1 MNNFKI
7 LFTCDSLM
15 TNTLEQIPKIIK
27 FDGISKTPALYTID
41 TYDNIYDQ
49 IKSYDIGIV
58 KNKIIML
65 YNLVIELDEYNTSM
79 INILNMVLKDFHH
92 INTNKLIKFLF
103 VLYGYYLET
112 NDEQLHEQMNIV
124 KNTINIYYPGT
135 NKIKYDMNIVMSEI
149 VIDTLKTFN
158 LKFGEN
164 DEITEMLKTK
174 DLITRNK
181 VINKLITGL
190 NKIENPIVTNKL
202 IRDTLSKINS
212 TLNKYDHINYSNIGV
227 QLTFNDDII
236 IIRFIMFI
244 NNNDFAGTFELNML
258 DFYNLTDSN
267 VIIFRNSIICICLT
281 LYLFEL
287 KIIDGTLKDIIK
299 NDLLKIF
306 DKSINYRLKEY
317 MNLDQINIFN
327 CFKDIHTF

>member
-1 MNNFKI
+1 
-7 LFTCDSLM
+7 M